1 MSIAKRIKK
10 IKDKLSHDIKLVAV
24 SKNRTLD
31 EILDAYKN
39 GQVIFGENKVQELVN
54 KHKKLPKDIEW
65 HMIGHLQTNK
75 VKEIAPFISLIH
87 SVDSEKLINEIDK
100 RAGQNNRKINCL
112 LQVHIAEEQNKYGFN
127 ISQVEE
133 IVSKINTFQNIQV
146 IGLMGMATHTDNQQK
161 INMEFDKLKKLY
173 EKFKNNHFNTLSM
186 GMSND
191 YLLAIKNQSNMIR
204 VGSALFGQRNN

>member
-1 MSIAKRIKK
+1 MSIAERIKK

-87 SVDSEKLINEIDK
+87 SVDSEKLIKEINK

-133 IVSKINTFQNIQV
+133 IVSKINTYQNIQV

-191 YLLAIKNQSNMIR
+191 YVLAIKNQSNMIR
-204 VGSALFGQRNN
+204 VGSAIFGQRNN

>member
-54 KHKKLPKDIEW
+54 KYKKLPKDIEW

-87 SVDSEKLINEIDK
+87 SVDSEKLIKEINK

-112 LQVHIAEEQNKYGFN
+112 LQVHIAEEKNKYGFN

-133 IVSKINTFQNIQV
+133 IVSKINTYQNIQV
-146 IGLMGMATHTDNQQK
+146 IGLMGMATYTDDKQK

-204 VGSALFGQRNN
+204 VGSAIFGQRNN

>member
-1 MSIAKRIKK
+1 MSIAERIKK

-54 KHKKLPKDIEW
+54 KYKKLPKDIEW

-87 SVDSEKLINEIDK
+87 SVDSEKLIKEIDK

-127 ISQVEE
+127 ILQVEE
-133 IVSKINTFQNIQV
+133 IVSKINTYQNIQV
-146 IGLMGMATHTDNQQK
+146 IGLMGMATNTDDKQK

-204 VGSALFGQRNN
+204 VGSAIFGQRNN

>member
-87 SVDSEKLINEIDK
+87 SVDSEKLIKEINK

-112 LQVHIAEEQNKYGFN
+112 LQVHIAEEKNKYGFN

-133 IVSKINTFQNIQV
+133 IVSKINTYQNIQV

-191 YLLAIKNQSNMIR
+191 YVLAIKNQSNMIR
-204 VGSALFGQRNN
+204 VGSAIFGQRNN

>member
-87 SVDSEKLINEIDK
+87 SVDSEKLIKEINK

-133 IVSKINTFQNIQV
+133 IVSKINTYQNIQV

-204 VGSALFGQRNN
+204 VGSAIFGQRNN

>member
-1 MSIAKRIKK
+1 MSIAERIKK

-54 KHKKLPKDIEW
+54 KYKKLPKDIEW

-87 SVDSEKLINEIDK
+87 SVDSEKLIKEINK

-112 LQVHIAEEQNKYGFN
+112 LQVHIAEEKNKYGFN

-133 IVSKINTFQNIQV
+133 IVSKINTYQNIQV
-146 IGLMGMATHTDNQQK
+146 IGLMGMATYTDDKQK

-204 VGSALFGQRNN
+204 VGSAIFGQRNN

>member
-54 KHKKLPKDIEW
+54 KYKKLPKDIEW

-87 SVDSEKLINEIDK
+87 SVDSEKLIKEIDK
-100 RAGQNNRKINCL
+100 RAGQNSRKINCL
-112 LQVHIAEEQNKYGFN
+112 LQVHIAEEQNKYG
-127 ISQVEE
+127 I
-133 IVSKINTFQNIQV
+133 K
-146 IGLMGMATHTDNQQK
+146 LKHTDSDV
-161 INMEFDKLKKLY
+161 FL
-173 EKFKNNHFNTLSM
+173 
-186 GMSND
+186 
-191 YLLAIKNQSNMIR
+191 
-204 VGSALFGQRNN
+204 

>member
-87 SVDSEKLINEIDK
+87 SVDSEKLIKEIDK
-100 RAGQNNRKINCL
+100 RAGQNSRKINCL
-112 LQVHIAEEQNKYGFN
+112 LQVHIAEEKNKYGFN

-133 IVSKINTFQNIQV
+133 IVSKINTYQNIQV

-204 VGSALFGQRNN
+204 VGSAIFGQRNN

>member
-87 SVDSEKLINEIDK
+87 SVDSEKLIKEIDK

-133 IVSKINTFQNIQV
+133 IVSKINTYQNIQV

-204 VGSALFGQRNN
+204 VGSAIFGQRNN